1 MPTGVLTLALLA
13 LLLPSIASARHDHR
27 KVYVFVIDGLDGDA
41 LADGTAPTIASLIDG
56 EKGAGT
62 TYFPRSRSVMVA
74 ETNPNHTSMIT
85 GALPRKHGITGNEFA
100 VYGDIPDED
109 SCPRPRAID
118 ESGPPNATSGESA
131 PCVEVE
137 NLFETIATSRNPRH
151 ITTALIAGKPKL
163 ARLFATQGSRN
174 SRYDADHIWAPCDE
188 NEPYCTEVPTNPVTG
203 YAASDSIVM
212 DEVIRTTRERVA
224 DRGRKRRPD
233 FTFVNF
239 PQVDSAGHAAGPSS
253 ALYDETIGLADA
265 EIKRFVANQKALGLW
280 ERTFMMIVSDHS
292 MDDTPLINKVSIA
305 DSLVAGGVPAERF
318 EVVGNGSAAHVYLT
332 ERQASGAGVLLKRMR
347 AVLTAV
353 PGVDDVLYRRRNP
366 ADGGTRFALR
376 HAKPGW
382 GLAGPRAGD
391 IVLTTS
397 PGIGVRDTSEIDSL
411 PFDPLPG
418 THGGPQTADN
428 SFLIS
433 GGHRAIRQG
442 TSGARAS
449 NADVN
454 PTAMALL
461 ERRPARAVQGE
472 FLDEAFRLRR
482 LEKRR

>member
-1 MPTGVLTLALLA
+1 MLAGVAAVALLTLLI
-13 LLLPSIASARHDHR
+13 PSIASARHDHR

-41 LADGTAPTIASLIDG
+41 LSSGSAPTIAGLIDG
-56 EKGAGT
+56 QKGAKT

-85 GALPRKHGITGNEFA
+85 GALPSRHGITGNEFA
-100 VYGDIPDED
+100 VYGDIADED
-109 SCPRPRAID
+109 SCPRSID

-131 PCVEVE
+131 PCVEAE
-137 NLFETIATSRNPRH
+137 NLFETIADSRNPGH
-151 ITTALIAGKPKL
+151 ITTALITGKPKL
-163 ARLFATQGSRN
+163 ARLYATRGGAS
-174 SRYDADHIWAPCDE
+174 SRYDADHIWSPCDE
-188 NEPYCTEVPTNPVTG
+188 NEPYCSEVPTNPITG

-212 DEVIRTTRERVA
+212 DEVIRTTRQRVA
-224 DRGRKRRPD
+224 DRGRERRPD
-233 FTFVNF
+233 FTFVNL

-253 ALYDETIGLADA
+253 ALYNDAIGMADT
-265 EIKRFVANQKALGLW
+265 EIKRFIANQKALGLW
-280 ERTFMMIVSDHS
+280 RRTLMMIVSDHS

-305 DSLVAGGVPAERF
+305 DSLVAGGIAAERF

-332 ERQASGAGVLLKRMR
+332 ERRARGAGALLERMR
-347 AVLTAV
+347 GVLTAV

-366 ADGGTRFALR
+366 ADGGNRFALR
-376 HAKPGW
+376 RARPGW

-397 PGIGVRDTSEIDSL
+397 PGIAVRDTSEIDSL
-411 PFDPLPG
+411 PFDPVPG

-433 GGHRAIRQG
+433 GGHRAIRQD
-442 TSGARAS
+442 TSRARVS

-461 ERRPARAVQGE
+461 GRRPARAVQGE

-482 LEKRR
+482 LQKRR